1 MEDRAIVI
9 RPNGRLANRMFQY
22 MLATEIGR
30 RVGDAIPVCG
40 LALPEWNI
48 ALPAPGSHANPTVV
62 LERHV
67 FNLDRTAYLLRTHA
81 LRTVVINGWGMRLE
95 YYRGPEA
102 YRPSFP
108 LDAGSA
114 FAARDD
120 QLLINIRA
128 EDILSGWHPR
138 YFPLPFSFYEH
149 VIERTGLSPVF
160 MGQLDDGPYCTALR
174 RRFPAATFL
183 PAAPPL
189 ADFQTLRRARHVV
202 LGVSS
207 FSWLAAWLSESALD
221 IHLPVCGLFDPR
233 NGETM
238 MLPIDDGRYRFY
250 DVAFP
255 SMAERESL
263 DLVNWASLP
272 QRVGAMDPQQVRM
285 IVIDSMLSRRPPGAP
300 R

>member
-67 FNLDRTAYLLRTHA
+67 FNLDRTAYLLRTRA

-108 LDAGSA
+108 RDAGSA

-120 QLLINIRA
+120 QLLINIRG

-160 MGQLDDGPYCTALR
+160 MGQLDNGHHTKLNL
-174 RRFPAATFL
+174 AAD
-183 PAAPPL
+183 AAD
-189 ADFQTLRRARHVV
+189 AQEAVAVV
-202 LGVSS
+202 LGDVD
-207 FSWLAAWLSESALD
+207 ASALD
-221 IHLPVCGLFDPR
+221 RPGVVHARLTSVREKALVWPSGITPEQKAAALRQLAAR
-233 NGETM
+233 N
-238 MLPIDDGRYRFY
+238 IIARY
-250 DVAFP
+250 
-255 SMAERESL
+255 
-263 DLVNWASLP
+263 
-272 QRVGAMDPQQVRM
+272 
-285 IVIDSMLSRRPPGAP
+285 
-300 R
+300 